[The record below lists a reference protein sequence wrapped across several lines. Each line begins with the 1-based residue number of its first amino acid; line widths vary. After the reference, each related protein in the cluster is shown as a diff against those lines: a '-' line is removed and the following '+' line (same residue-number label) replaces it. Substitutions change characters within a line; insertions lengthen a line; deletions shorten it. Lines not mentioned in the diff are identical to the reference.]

1 MATYNDDLH
10 ELTASQYCNDVVK
23 KGLNIEFDV
32 ALDIIETSQNIPY
45 LGSAIKLFQVGAHIY
60 EFKRYYE
67 KLANFLKHA
76 LEIPLEQRQEF
87 VNSWN
92 PTMRSKAAEYIIS
105 VLTTAEDT
113 DKANV
118 LGLLYKARLLNEID
132 DEMLLRLTSIGNRIY
147 IRDLRLIDI
156 DPDTA
161 CPDDDN
167 IISNFTAC
175 GMIADQTGM
184 WHNNELRRDSNGS
197 FACHFNNAGKTLY
210 NILKNADWYRGNG
223 GY

>member
-1 MATYNDDLH
+1 MTTYNDDLH
-10 ELTASQYCNDVVK
+10 ELTASEYCDEVVK
-23 KGLNIEFDV
+23 KGLSIEFDV
-32 ALDIIETSQNIPY
+32 ALDLVETLKNIPH
-45 LGSAIKLFQVGAHIY
+45 LGSAVKLFQVGAYIY

-76 LEIPLEQRQEF
+76 LEIPLEERREF

-113 DKANV
+113 DKAEV
-118 LGLLYKARLLNEID
+118 LGLLYKARLLNEIG
-132 DEMLLRLTSIGNRIY
+132 DEMLLRLTSIVNRIY
-147 IRDLRLIDI
+147 IRDLRLIDVN
-156 DPDTA
+156 PNTV
-161 CPDDDN
+161 CQDDDN

-184 WHNNELRRDSNGS
+184 WHNNELRRNGNGS
-197 FACHFNNAGKTLY
+197 FACHFNSAGETLY
-210 NILKNADWYRGNG
+210 NILKKAGWYD
-223 GY
+223 